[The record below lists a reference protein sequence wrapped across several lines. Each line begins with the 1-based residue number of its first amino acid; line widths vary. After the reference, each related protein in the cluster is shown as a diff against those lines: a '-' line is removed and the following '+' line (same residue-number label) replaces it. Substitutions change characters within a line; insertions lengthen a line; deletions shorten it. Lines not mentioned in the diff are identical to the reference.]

1 MANYG
6 KDDLMTETDL
16 KDELE
21 EWGDV
26 LNPGKKPND
35 QDM

>member
-1 MANYG
+1 M
-6 KDDLMTETDL
+6 MTETDL

-26 LNPGKKPND
+26 LNPGRRRKD
-35 QDM
+35 DDRTAE